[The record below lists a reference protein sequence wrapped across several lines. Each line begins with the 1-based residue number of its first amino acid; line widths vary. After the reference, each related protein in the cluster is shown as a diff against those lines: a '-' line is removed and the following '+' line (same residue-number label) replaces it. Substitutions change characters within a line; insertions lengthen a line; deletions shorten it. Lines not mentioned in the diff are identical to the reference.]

1 MPHHIAAFA
10 DYYAYSVPF
19 RLRKLALVRCH
30 PRCYLTSMKHL
41 FYAFIIAVAALLPP
55 SASLSQ
61 GIKGREMLGGR
72 FGGIITTGELND
84 SFGHGSEL
92 EIHFTE
98 GLGSWY
104 GVGFSLSMH
113 NLGRSLDREGDINY
127 TGTDR
132 SVKAGVYSV
141 TVGMT
146 TLTKISRKISFGAE
160 AMAGLY
166 TVTATIPSG
175 IWEGRI
181 TRNEFGFNGGVDIY
195 YALNDRGLSIDVG
208 AKYHYLMSGTDPL
221 QVLYAYTGEEGCGF
235 TQVTLGIILFTN

>member
-1 MPHHIAAFA
+1 M
-10 DYYAYSVPF
+10 
-19 RLRKLALVRCH
+19 
-30 PRCYLTSMKHL
+30 
-41 FYAFIIAVAALLPP
+41 VAAVLFPP
-55 SASLSQ
+55 SSCRPQ

-72 FGGIITTGELND
+72 FGGIITSGELND

-113 NLGRSLDREGDINY
+113 NLGRSLDREKDIDY
-127 TGTDR
+127 TGLDR

-141 TVGMT
+141 TAGMT
-146 TLTKISRKISFGAE
+146 TFNRISRKIYLGAE
-160 AMAGLY
+160 AGIGLY

-195 YALNDRGLSIDVG
+195 YALNDRGLSIDLG
-208 AKYHYLMSGTDPL
+208 AKYHYLLSGKDPL